1 MTQQSQLM
9 PMIIIVIDRNGGEVQ
24 GSEELALELNTAKHY
39 VLTCARRLARL
50 GEITIRRSCGGR
62 GNKTVYKRNRN
73 QPGLARRTR

>member
-1 MTQQSQLM
+1 M

-24 GSEELALELNTAKHY
+24 GSEELALELNTSKYY
-39 VLTCARRLARL
+39 VRAIAQRLARL
-50 GEITIRRSCGGR
+50 GEITICRSCGGR